1 MRREQMQE
9 NSKRNFL
16 SSYTRMEKKNFKFVA
31 LLLIFPI
38 LQFLVFYVYINFSS
52 FVLAFT
58 NQYGEFDMKYMEII
72 FKEFGRTD
80 GSSLWV
86 YLFRSV
92 GQWAISTFIN
102 FPITILFT
110 YVLFK
115 HVKGEM
121 FFRVLFYL
129 PNIIG
134 TVVFASLYYH
144 IVAADG
150 PLFVLLDL
158 FNIPISEELQLFGF
172 LDYENTSLSSVIIFG
187 IWLALGGNTI
197 VLTGAM
203 TRIPEEIFE
212 SGRLEGIGI
221 WREFFQ
227 MVCPLIWSTI
237 STLLIFQLAAITTFD
252 FGTFLLMGESAAQSV
267 RTMGY
272 NIFMLTYNVSR
283 GAEVANKPAALGLII
298 TIVTVPI
305 VMICRAIIEKV
316 TDPVEF

>member
-1 MRREQMQE
+1 MQRVR
-9 NSKRNFL
+9 KRIFL
-16 SSYTRMEKKNFKFVA
+16 DKYTRMERRNFPFIA
-31 LLLIFPI
+31 LLLVFPV
-38 LQFLVFYVYINFSS
+38 LQFLVFYVYINFNS

-58 NQYGEFDMKYMEII
+58 DEVGNFDTKYLEII
-72 FKEFGRTD
+72 FKEFARTD
-80 GSSLWV
+80 GNSLWA
-86 YLFRSV
+86 YLFRSM

-134 TVVFASLYYH
+134 TVVFASLYYY
-144 IVAADG
+144 VVDANG
-150 PLFVLLDL
+150 PLLTVLDRL
-158 FNIPISEELQLFGF
+158 NVPISESLKFFG
-172 LDYENTSLSSVIIFG
+172 LIDYEPTSLKSVIIFG

-212 SGRLEGIGI
+212 SGRLEGVGF

-237 STLLIFQLAAITTFD
+237 STLLIFQLAAVTTFD
-252 FGTFLLMGESAAQSV
+252 FGTFLLMGESAIEEV

-272 NIFMLTYNVSR
+272 YIFLLTYNVSR
-283 GAEVANKPAALGLII
+283 GEFANKPAALGLII
-298 TIVTVPI
+298 TIVTVPV
-305 VMICRAIIEKV
+305 VMICRAIIEKL
-316 TDPVEF
+316 TTTVEF

>member
-1 MRREQMQE
+1 MQE
-9 NSKRNFL
+9 KVKKSFL
-16 SSYTRMEKKNFKFVA
+16 SGYTRMEKKNFKFVA
-31 LLLIFPI
+31 LLLIFPV

-58 NQYGEFDMKYMEII
+58 DRSGNFDLKYMEII
-72 FKEFGRTD
+72 FKEFARTD
-80 GSSLWV
+80 GGSLWL

-110 YVLFK
+110 YALFK

-134 TVVFASLYYH
+134 TVVFASLYYYV
-144 IVAADG
+144 VAADG
-150 PLFVLLDL
+150 PLLTILNSL
-158 FNIPISEELQLFGF
+158 NIPISEQLQMFGF
-172 LDYENTSLSSVIIFG
+172 LDYGDTALGSIIVFG
-187 IWLALGGNTI
+187 VWLALGGNTI

-212 SGRLEGIGI
+212 SGRLEGIGV

-252 FGTFLLMGESAAQSV
+252 FGTFLLMGENAAKDV
-267 RTMGY
+267 NTMGY
-272 NIFMLTYNVSR
+272 HIFLLTYNVSR

-298 TIVTVPI
+298 TVITVPI
-305 VMICRAIIEKV
+305 VMVCRAVIEKL
-316 TDPVEF
+316 TDTVEF

>member
-1 MRREQMQE
+1 MQE
-9 NSKRNFL
+9 KSKKDFL
-16 SSYTRMEKKNFKFVA
+16 SGYTRMEKKNFKFVA
-31 LLLIFPI
+31 LLLIFPV

-58 NQYGEFDMKYMEII
+58 DRFGNFDLKYMEII
-72 FKEFGRTD
+72 FKEFARTD
-80 GSSLWV
+80 GSSLWI

-92 GQWAISTFIN
+92 GQWLISTCIN

-134 TVVFASLYYH
+134 TVVFASLYYYV
-144 IVAADG
+144 VAADG
-150 PLFVLLDL
+150 PLLTILNVL
-158 FNIPISEELQLFGF
+158 NIPISDELQKFGL
-172 LDYENTSLSSVIIFG
+172 LDYGDTALSSVIVFG
-187 IWLALGGNTI
+187 VWLALGGNTI

-212 SGRLEGIGI
+212 SGRLEGIGV

-227 MVCPLIWSTI
+227 MVCPLIW
-237 STLLIFQLAAITTFD
+237 
-252 FGTFLLMGESAAQSV
+252 
-267 RTMGY
+267 
-272 NIFMLTYNVSR
+272 
-283 GAEVANKPAALGLII
+283 
-298 TIVTVPI
+298 
-305 VMICRAIIEKV
+305 
-316 TDPVEF
+316 

>member
-1 MRREQMQE
+1 MQE
-9 NSKRNFL
+9 KNKKGFL
-16 SSYTRMEKKNFKFVA
+16 DGYTRMEKKNFKFVA
-31 LLLIFPI
+31 LLLIFPV

-58 NQYGEFDMKYMEII
+58 DRFGNFDLKYMEII
-72 FKEFGRTD
+72 FKEFARTD
-80 GSSLWV
+80 GSSLWM

-92 GQWAISTFIN
+92 GQWLISTCIN

-134 TVVFASLYYH
+134 TVVFASLYYYV
-144 IVAADG
+144 VAADG
-150 PLFVLLDL
+150 PLFTILNLL
-158 FNIPISEELQLFGF
+158 NIPISDELQMFGL
-172 LDYENTSLSSVIIFG
+172 LDYVDTALSSVIVFG
-187 IWLALGGNTI
+187 VWLALGGNTI

-212 SGRLEGIGI
+212 SGRLEGIGV

-252 FGTFLLMGESAAQSV
+252 FGTFLLMGENASKEVS
-267 RTMGY
+267 TMGY
-272 NIFMLTYNVSR
+272 HIFLLTYNVSR
-283 GAEVANKPAALGLII
+283 GTEVANKPAALGLII
-298 TIVTVPI
+298 TVITVPI
-305 VMICRAIIEKV
+305 VMICRAVIEKP
-316 TDPVEF
+316 TDTVEF

>member
-1 MRREQMQE
+1 MQE
-9 NSKRNFL
+9 KSKKDFL
-16 SSYTRMEKKNFKFVA
+16 SGYTRMEKKNFKFVA
-31 LLLIFPI
+31 LLLIFPV

-58 NQYGEFDMKYMEII
+58 DRFGNFDLKYMEII
-72 FKEFGRTD
+72 FKEFARTD
-80 GSSLWV
+80 GGSLWM

-92 GQWAISTFIN
+92 GQWLISTFIN

-134 TVVFASLYYH
+134 TVVFASLYYYV
-144 IVAADG
+144 VAADG
-150 PLFVLLDL
+150 PLLTILTAMKLPV
-158 FNIPISEELQLFGF
+158 SEQLQMFGF
-172 LDYENTSLSSVIIFG
+172 LDYGDTALNSIIVFG
-187 IWLALGGNTI
+187 VWLALGGNTI

-212 SGRLEGIGI
+212 SGRLEGVGV

-252 FGTFLLMGESAAQSV
+252 FGTFLLMGENAVKEVS
-267 RTMGY
+267 TMGY
-272 NIFMLTYNVSR
+272 HIFMLTYNVSR

-298 TIVTVPI
+298 TVITVPI
-305 VMICRAIIEKV
+305 VMICRAVIEKL
-316 TDPVEF
+316 TDAVEF

>member
-1 MRREQMQE
+1 MQE
-9 NSKRNFL
+9 KNKKSFL
-16 SSYTRMEKKNFKFVA
+16 DGYTRMEKKNFKFVA
-31 LLLIFPI
+31 LLLIFPV
-38 LQFLVFYVYINFSS
+38 LQFLIFYVYINFSS

-58 NQYGEFDMKYMEII
+58 DRFGNFDLKYMEII
-72 FKEFGRTD
+72 FKEFARTD
-80 GSSLWV
+80 GGSLWR

-92 GQWAISTFIN
+92 GQWSISTFIN

-110 YVLFK
+110 YALFK

-134 TVVFASLYYH
+134 TVVFASLYYYV
-144 IVAADG
+144 VAADG
-150 PLFVLLDL
+150 PLLTVLSSL
-158 FNIPISEELQLFGF
+158 NIPISDALQMFGF
-172 LDYENTSLSSVIIFG
+172 LDYGDTALNSIIVFG
-187 IWLALGGNTI
+187 VWLALGGNTI

-212 SGRLEGIGI
+212 SGRLEGIGV

-252 FGTFLLMGESAAQSV
+252 FGTFLLMGENAAKDV
-267 RTMGY
+267 NTMGY
-272 NIFMLTYNVSR
+272 NFHVDVQRFSR
-283 GAEVANKPAALGLII
+283 RRG
-298 TIVTVPI
+298 
-305 VMICRAIIEKV
+305 C
-316 TDPVEF
+316 